1 MQKRSFKSHLGS
13 RIGKWAAFAAVC
25 VIPAL
30 VTGCNGGGV
39 GGGPFGNPVQNG
51 TFNGAAANLGANRNG
66 TLLIRTFS
74 NNTIN
79 GTLTVTAPGLVR
91 SATSGNALVTLPV
104 GTYSFTG
111 TRTGTNFTGT
121 GTIPGTNTTFTI
133 SGTLS
138 SSTTAGSFTVTGTLN
153 GENFSFPGTIAI
165 ATGGGGGGGGGGGT
179 GSFAF
184 SSNTSNANAASFS
197 ALAGTGTNI
206 AIGNARVLSATFAS
220 VTGTT
225 NLRTVTL
232 TISKSSS
239 LSVGDTF
246 PLVENRDP
254 SAGQAVV
261 IYTEGAPAN
270 KAWISNGG
278 QVKITAIDGNN
289 YTLQLTNATMK
300 VAQFAGPGQTQ
311 QATGTFTLNGTGKAL
326 ISPIVAP

>member
-1 MQKRSFKSHLGS
+1 MQKESLKSLKS
-13 RIGKWAAFAAVC
+13 RMGKWAAWAAVC

-30 VTGCNGGGV
+30 VAGCNGGTT

-51 TFNGAAANLGANRNG
+51 TFNGAAANLGANRAG

-79 GTLTVTAPGLVR
+79 GTLTVAAPALVR

-111 TRTGTNFTGT
+111 TRTGSSFTGT
-121 GTIPGTNTTFTI
+121 GTIPGTTDTFTI
-133 SGTLS
+133 NGTLS
-138 SSTTAGSFTVTGTLN
+138 TSTTGGSFTFTGTLN
-153 GENFSFPGTIAI
+153 GETFEFGGTIAVF
-165 ATGGGGGGGGGGGT
+165 TGGGGGGGGN
-179 GSFAF
+179 GSFTF
-184 SSNTSNANAASFS
+184 SSNTSNANAGSFS
-197 ALAGTGTNI
+197 ALVGTGTNI

-220 VTGTT
+220 ATSAT

-232 TISKSSS
+232 TISKGSS

-246 PLVENRDP
+246 PLVENEDP

-300 VAQFAGPGQTQ
+300 VAAFAGPGQTQ

>member
-1 MQKRSFKSHLGS
+1 MQKESLKSLKS
-13 RIGKWAAFAAVC
+13 LMGKWAAWAAVC

-30 VTGCNGGGV
+30 VAGCNGGTT

-79 GTLTVTAPGLVR
+79 GTLTVAAPALVR

-121 GTIPGTNTTFTI
+121 GTIPGTNQTFTI

-138 SSTTAGSFTVTGTLN
+138 NSTTAGSFTVTGTLN
-153 GENFSFPGTIAI
+153 NENFSFPGTISI
-165 ATGGGGGGGGGGGT
+165 TTGGGGGGGGGN

-206 AIGNARVLSATFAS
+206 TIGNNRLLSGIFVAG
-220 VTGTT
+220 TGPA
-225 NLRTVTL
+225 NLRNVTIN
-232 TISKSSS
+232 ISKAGQFG
-239 LSVGDTF
+239 VGDTF
-246 PLVENRDP
+246 PLAEAQDP
-254 SAGQAVV
+254 QTGQGVV
-261 IYTEGAPAN
+261 IYSEGAPAT

-278 QVKITAIDGNN
+278 QVKITAINGNTH
-289 YTLQLTNATMK
+289 TLQIINATMK
-300 VAQFAGPGQTQ
+300 VAPLAGPGQAN
-311 QATGTFTLNGTGKAL
+311 QATGTFTLNGSGNAL